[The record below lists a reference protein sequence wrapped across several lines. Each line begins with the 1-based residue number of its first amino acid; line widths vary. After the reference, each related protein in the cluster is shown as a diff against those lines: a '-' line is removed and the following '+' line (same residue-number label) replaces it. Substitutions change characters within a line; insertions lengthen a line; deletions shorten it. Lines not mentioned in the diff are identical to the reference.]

1 MGDFIATKNTGELV
15 TNDVIIE
22 QKNNIPKYEN
32 LKNQL
37 AEASTLIE
45 DVVLK
50 NYLNKLTELEVYP
63 FDEKQQHL
71 PSVHTHS

>member
-22 QKNNIPKYEN
+22 QKNNMPKYEN

-50 NYLNKLTELEVYP
+50 NYLNKLTELGYILLM
-63 FDEKQQHL
+63 KTL
-71 PSVHTHS
+71 RI

>member
-50 NYLNKLTELEVYP
+50 NYLNKLTE
-63 FDEKQQHL
+63 FSQQM
-71 PSVHTHS
+71 